1 MAVGN
6 ESRIQPDRGQ
16 PHPAKTYALSERRE
30 MMEKSNEWIK
40 FKKWWKGFAK
50 SGVNVPDRIVDRFE
64 LAEVISEKI
73 KEIDSDLERKRK

>member
-1 MAVGN
+1 MVRDN
-6 ESRIQPDRGQ
+6 W
-16 PHPAKTYALSERRE
+16 KV
-30 MMEKSNEWIK
+30 

-73 KEIDSDLERKRK
+73 KEIDSDLERKRNDGCHKLEAHINYNQAIKEVREMLEKELS